1 MVIKMDTNNEWLQAL
16 GLLFLACEP
25 LVYDCLRTEEEQ
37 RELISNI
44 TTHTYYCYDVKRAI
58 ELGTKPKTWDEWN
71 QRQKDFWNKNL
82 MFEVEEGKTHLDS
95 IDTRSFGDTLTNLF
109 SMLGIHRK

>member
-1 MVIKMDTNNEWLQAL
+1 MVIKMDIHNEWLQSL

-37 RELISNI
+37 RELVSNI
-44 TTHTYYCYDVKRAI
+44 KAHTYYCYDVKKAI

-71 QRQKDFWNKNL
+71 QRQKDL

-109 SMLGIHRK
+109 SMLDIHRK